1 MGKNASFRV
10 LLFGIA
16 AVAVGIA
23 SQAAGPQT
31 VAAQT
36 ISSRGCS
43 DRTLQGDYG
52 FTVSG
57 VRGIGPTATE
67 AFVGTGVATY
77 DGEGNFTQVDSIH
90 GQTTGVSGGQANGTY
105 EVNANCT
112 GMAKIFPT
120 GAAVVL
126 EVAFVIVHGGDEVQQ
141 AVMRPLPNMV
151 TAVLRRIR

>member
-1 MGKNASFRV
+1 MGKNASLRV

-16 AVAVGIA
+16 AAAVGIA
-23 SQAAGPQT
+23 SQAAAPQT
-31 VAAQT
+31 ATAQN
-36 ISSRGCS
+36 ISSHGCS
-43 DRTLQGDYG
+43 NRTLQGDYG
-52 FTVSG
+52 FAVSG

-67 AFVGTGVATY
+67 AFVGTGVRTY
-77 DGEGNFTQVDSIH
+77 DGDGNFTQVDSIH
-90 GQTTGVSGGQANGTY
+90 GQTTGVSGGQADGTY

-112 GMAKIFPT
+112 GMAKIFPR

-151 TAVLRRIR
+151 TAVERRIR